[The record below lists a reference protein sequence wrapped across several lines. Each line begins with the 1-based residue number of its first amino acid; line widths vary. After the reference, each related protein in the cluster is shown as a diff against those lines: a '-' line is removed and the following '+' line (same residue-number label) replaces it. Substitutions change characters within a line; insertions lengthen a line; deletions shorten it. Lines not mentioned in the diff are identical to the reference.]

1 MALKEIINEIK
12 KLSTADQYRLKEFF
26 TKSLT
31 SYTASEPIF
40 KEVSEQKHKDGYT
53 CTHCRSKNVVR
64 FGKYSVKVGL
74 KMVERQRYRCKDC
87 RKTFTDVTNTP
98 LQNTHLPHKW
108 LDFIQC
114 MIEGYSLRK
123 ASEIIEVH
131 YVTLFYWRHKILS
144 AIKQMDFEQFSG
156 IVEMDETYFLYSE
169 KGKRK
174 IDGRKSRKRGGASK
188 YRGISKEQVCVLIA
202 RDRQKSTLSRV
213 IGQGRIV
220 KSRLDKAIGSKLSA
234 SNVLCTDAWRAFKT
248 YATEKGLEHYRF
260 KSDGKERVRG
270 LYHIQNVNNYHS
282 RLKGWMD
289 RFNGVATKYLDHY
302 LSWFQFLDVIKHR
315 NDNVT
320 VSKMIIDSCM
330 YLTDTTYEKLRL
342 STYQL

>member
-1 MALKEIINEIK
+1 MALKEIIQEIE

-26 TKSLT
+26 TKSLA
-31 SYTASEPIF
+31 SYSASEPLF

-53 CTHCRSKNVVR
+53 CTHCHSNNIVR
-64 FGKYSVKVGL
+64 FGKYLVKIGL
-74 KMVERQRYRCKDC
+74 KTMKRQRYPCKGC
-87 RKTFTDVTNTP
+87 GKTFTDVTNTP
-98 LQNTHLPHKW
+98 LHRTHFPHKW

-123 ASEIIEVH
+123 ASELIKVH
-131 YVTLFYWRHKILS
+131 FVTLFYWRHKLLS
-144 AIKQMDFEQFSG
+144 ALKQMNFEQFSG
-156 IVEMDETYFLYSE
+156 IVEMDETYFLHSE

-174 IDGRKSRKRGGASK
+174 INGRKSRKRRGASK

-202 RDRQKSTLSRV
+202 RDRQKSTFSKV

-220 KSRLDKAIGSKLSA
+220 KFRLDQAIGSKLSA
-234 SNVLCTDAWRAFKT
+234 CNVLCTDAWRAFKT
-248 YATEKGLEHYRF
+248 YASEKGLEHYRF

-302 LSWFQFLDVIKHR
+302 LGWFQFLDGIKHR
-315 NDNVT
+315 NDDTT
-320 VSKMIIDSCM
+320 VSKMMVSSC
-330 YLTDTTYEKLRL
+330 LFSVNVTYKKLRL
-342 STYQL
+342 SCY